1 MCDCDELAA
10 LREALAR
17 QARERPNVV
26 VREKKTKD
34 FDPDELARLVEKTRE
49 STP

>member
-1 MCDCDELAA
+1 MCDCNELAA

-17 QARERPNVV
+17 REPPRII

-49 STP
+49 QTP